1 MTAGLHARHEAAVG
15 LLADLVGYR
24 SISLQ
29 PNDDIVTYIESYL
42 GGFGVETIRDAH
54 EDGARFNLLA
64 RIGPDAPGGVLLSG
78 HLDVVPATAEGWS
91 GDPFALR
98 RQDGRLIGRG
108 AVDMKGFLA
117 MALATVP
124 AFQAQAEQLAEP
136 LYLAF
141 TFDEEVGSFG
151 AQRMPVFLAANRV
164 VPRLAIIGEPTGMQP
179 FNGHKGI
186 MELVTHIRGAAGHA
200 SRPDGGVN
208 AIYAAARLIAFI
220 EALAAECAA
229 SPVPGSP
236 FDPPC
241 STLSVG
247 TVAGGEARNIIAGDC
262 RIDWE
267 IRALPGKDPH
277 QLYSRVMAF
286 IDSELLP
293 AMKAGD
299 PGCDITTDM
308 LSDVPPLQAETPSA
322 AAELVGR
329 LWTNEPP
336 QVVSF
341 GTDGPFF
348 QQAGMDTIVIGPG
361 GMAQMH
367 QPDEFITEAAIDQ
380 GLTFLDRLLADMVGG
395 DFGVGSGGDSGGD
408 SGGVSG

>member
-1 MTAGLHARHEAAVG
+1 MTASIHPAREVAIS
-15 LLADLVGYR
+15 LLADLVGYQ
-24 SISLQ
+24 SVSLQ
-29 PNDDIVTYIESYL
+29 PNDDIVSYIESYL
-42 GGFGVETIRDAH
+42 SGLGVETCRDAH
-54 EDGARFNLLA
+54 EDGDRFNLLA
-64 RIGPDAPGGVLLSG
+64 RIGPPGEGGVLLSG
-78 HLDVVPATAEGWS
+78 HLDVVPAVADGWS
-91 GDPFALR
+91 GDPFTLR
-98 RQDGRLIGRG
+98 REEGRLIGRG

-117 MALATVP
+117 MALAMVP
-124 AFQAQAEQLAEP
+124 AFQARAEDLAEP

-141 TFDEEVGSFG
+141 TFDEEIGSFG
-151 AQRMPVFLAANRV
+151 AQRMPAFLAAKAV
-164 VPRLAIIGEPTGMQP
+164 TPRLAIIGEPTGMQP

-186 MELVTHIRGAAGHA
+186 IELVTHIRGAAGHA
-200 SRPDGGVN
+200 SRPAAGVN
-208 AIYAAARLIAFI
+208 AIYVAARLIAFI
-220 EALAAECAA
+220 EGLAAKCAA
-229 SPVPGSP
+229 SPAPGSP

-247 TVAGGEARNIIAGDC
+247 TVTGGEARNIIAGDC

-267 IRALPGKDPH
+267 IRALPGEDPH
-277 QLYSRVMAF
+277 QLFGRVMEF
-286 IDSELLP
+286 IDSELRP

-299 PGCDITTDM
+299 PACDITTRM
-308 LSDVPPLQAETPSA
+308 LSDVPPLTAQSPSV

-367 QPDEFITEAAIDQ
+367 QPDEFITEQAIDQ
-380 GLTFLDRLLADMVGG
+380 GLTFLDRLLAEMTGRTASEVRG
-395 DFGVGSGGDSGGD
+395 
-408 SGGVSG
+408 

>member
-1 MTAGLHARHEAAVG
+1 MMAGGHARSEAAIPHTRREAAIG
-15 LLADLVGYR
+15 LLAELVGYH

-42 GGFGVETIRDAH
+42 GDLGVESIRDAH
-54 EDGARFNLLA
+54 EDGLRFNLLA
-64 RIGPDAPGGVLLSG
+64 RVGPDAPGGVLLSG
-78 HLDVVPATAEGWS
+78 HLDVVPAAAEGWS

-117 MALATVP
+117 IALAMVP
-124 AFQAQAEQLAEP
+124 AFQERAAQLAEP

-141 TFDEEVGSFG
+141 TFDEEIGSFG
-151 AQRMPVFLAANRV
+151 AQQMPAFLAANGV
-164 VPRLAIIGEPTGMQP
+164 APRLAIIGEPTGMKP

-186 MELVTHIRGAAGHA
+186 IELVTHISGAAGHA
-200 SRPDGGVN
+200 ARPDGGVN
-208 AIYAAARLIAFI
+208 AIYAAARLIGFI
-220 EALAAECAA
+220 EDLAAECAA

-236 FDPPC
+236 FDPPS

-247 TVAGGEARNIIAGDC
+247 TVNGGEARNIIAGDC

-267 IRALPGKDPH
+267 IRALPGEDPH
-277 QLYSRVMAF
+277 HLHSRVMDF
-286 IDSELLP
+286 IETDLLP

-299 PGCDITTDM
+299 PGCAITTEM
-308 LSDVPPLQAETPSA
+308 LSDVPPLQAQIPSA

-367 QPDEFITEAAIDQ
+367 QPDEFITEAAIDE
-380 GLTFLDRLLADMVGG
+380 GLTFLDRLLAEMTGG
-395 DFGVGSGGDSGGD
+395 STQE
-408 SGGVSG
+408 VSG

>member
-1 MTAGLHARHEAAVG
+1 MTASAHPTREAAIS
-15 LLADLVGYR
+15 LLADLVGYQ
-24 SISLQ
+24 SVSLQ
-29 PNDDIVTYIESYL
+29 PNDDIVSYIESYL
-42 GGFGVETIRDAH
+42 SELGVETCRDVH
-54 EDGARFNLLA
+54 EDGKRFNLLA
-64 RIGPDAPGGVLLSG
+64 RIGPPVEGGVLLSG
-78 HLDVVPATAEGWS
+78 HLDVVPAAADGWS
-91 GDPFALR
+91 GDPFTLR
-98 RQDGRLIGRG
+98 RQQGRLIGRG

-117 MALATVP
+117 MALAMVP
-124 AFQAQAEQLAEP
+124 AFQARAEDLAEP

-141 TFDEEVGSFG
+141 TFDEEIGSFG
-151 AQRMPVFLAANRV
+151 AQRMPAFLAAKAV
-164 VPRLAIIGEPTGMQP
+164 TPRLAIIGEPTGMQP

-186 MELVTHIRGAAGHA
+186 IELFTHIRGVAGHA
-200 SRPDGGVN
+200 SRPDAGVN
-208 AIYAAARLIAFI
+208 AIYVAARLIAFI
-220 EALAAECAA
+220 EGLAAECAA

-247 TVAGGEARNIIAGDC
+247 TVTGGEARNIIAGEC

-267 IRALPGKDPH
+267 IRAIPGEDPH
-277 QLYSRVMAF
+277 QLYGRVMQF
-286 IDSELLP
+286 IDSDLRP
-293 AMKAGD
+293 AMKAVE
-299 PGCDITTDM
+299 PSCDITTRM
-308 LSDVPPLQAETPSA
+308 LSDVPPLKAQSPSP

-367 QPDEFITEAAIDQ
+367 QPDEFITELAIDQ
-380 GLTFLDRLLADMVGG
+380 GLTFLDRLLAEMTGRTTSEVGG
-395 DFGVGSGGDSGGD
+395 
-408 SGGVSG
+408 

>member
-1 MTAGLHARHEAAVG
+1 MTAGIHARREAAVG

-29 PNDDIVTYIESYL
+29 PNDDIVTYIETYL
-42 GGFGVETIRDAH
+42 GGLGVETIRDVH

-78 HLDVVPATAEGWS
+78 HLDVVPAAAEGWS

-117 MALATVP
+117 MALAMVP

-151 AQRMPVFLAANRV
+151 AQRMPAFLAANGV

-247 TVAGGEARNIIAGDC
+247 TVSGGEARNIIAGEC

-277 QLYSRVMAF
+277 QLYNRVMAF

-380 GLTFLDRLLADMVGG
+380 GLTFLDRLLAEMAV
-395 DFGVGSGGDSGGD
+395 GDSGTDSGGNPGRH